1 MNNEFAKAF
10 GERLKYYRKKKGL
23 SRQDM
28 VDRLDISRASTFGLY
43 EQGRVQP
50 TLEGLKKIAEI
61 LEVSVD
67 TLLNGTVEDSVE
79 VCINQWREVGFE
91 VEKRD
96 ERYII
101 KDETISAAFSEL
113 DNIDEKLAVTFFSMS
128 ETDFMKFTEDMK
140 EEGRLAF
147 NNTVKKIYFQIFKNK
162 VEEIKLTAKAIS
174 SAD

>member
-28 VDRLDISRASTFGLY
+28 VDRLDISRASTIGLY

-67 TLLNGTVEDSVE
+67 TLLNGTVKDSIE

-91 VEKRD
+91 IEKRD

-101 KDETISAAFSEL
+101 KNEVIARIIKDFDDKAPVLTAVVCGY
-113 DNIDEKLAVTFFSMS
+113 EKA
-128 ETDFMKFTEDMK
+128 DFITLTRTLKTQAE
-140 EEGRLAF
+140 LAF
-147 NNTVKKIYFQIFKNK
+147 KSNFVKNYADVFNDKTKSVKNYLK
-162 VEEIKLTAKAIS
+162 NLS